1 MRIERITSEQ
11 VASPRILVVDDD
23 PAIRRLFV
31 TWLTA
36 SGHSVRTASDAF
48 EAVDVLRGEV
58 VGAMICDI
66 KMPLYDGNWLI
77 EEVADAHPCLPIIVV
92 TGVPE
97 TDRQV
102 TRRPSVIRHV
112 AKPVEREEL
121 SAAVDAAFEWR
132 ARQQLPVPQTEQLRS
147 TTSARTASLSKL
159 ARAFLGRNTSN
170 DASPKA

>member
-1 MRIERITSEQ
+1 MKIERITSAQE
-11 VASPRILVVDDD
+11 ASPRILVVDDD

-31 TWLTA
+31 AWLTA

-48 EAVDVLRGEV
+48 EAVEVLRGEV

-66 KMPLYDGNWLI
+66 QMPLYDGNWLI

-92 TGVPE
+92 TGFPE

-121 SAAVDAAFEWR
+121 SAAVDAGFEWR
-132 ARQQLPVPQTEQLRS
+132 ARQQPVPQTEQLRS

>member
-1 MRIERITSEQ
+1 MRIERITSAQ
-11 VASPRILVVDDD
+11 VESPRILVVDDD

-31 TWLTA
+31 AWLTA

-92 TGVPE
+92 TGFPE
-97 TDRQV
+97 TDGQV
-102 TRRPSVIRHV
+102 ARRPSVIRHV
-112 AKPVEREEL
+112 AKPVERAEL
-121 SAAVDAAFEWR
+121 SAAVDAASSGAHDSNSRFR
-132 ARQQLPVPQTEQLRS
+132 KTEQLRG
-147 TTSARTASLSKL
+147 TPSARTGSLSKFVRAVL
-159 ARAFLGRNTSN
+159 ARNTSS

>member
-1 MRIERITSEQ
+1 MAQAHTSTRTVTYPHAEPRLAGEGSIKTDDQPLAVVMRSHNEMRIERITSAQ
-11 VASPRILVVDDD
+11 VESPKILVVDDD

-31 TWLTA
+31 AWLTA

-66 KMPLYDGNWLI
+66 QMPLYDGNWLI

-92 TGVPE
+92 TGFPE

-121 SAAVDAAFEWR
+121 SA
-132 ARQQLPVPQTEQLRS
+132 
-147 TTSARTASLSKL
+147 
-159 ARAFLGRNTSN
+159 GG
-170 DASPKA
+170 

>member
-1 MRIERITSEQ
+1 MRIERITSTQ
-11 VASPRILVVDDD
+11 VESPKILVVDDD

-31 TWLTA
+31 AWLTA
-36 SGHSVRTASDAF
+36 SGHSVKTASDAF

-66 KMPLYDGNWLI
+66 QMPLYDGNWLI

-92 TGVPE
+92 TGFPE

-102 TRRPSVIRHV
+102 TRRPSVIRRV
-112 AKPVEREEL
+112 AKPVERKEL

-132 ARQQLPVPQTEQLRS
+132 ARQQLPVPQTEQLPG
-147 TTSARTASLSKL
+147 TPSARTGRLSKFVRAVL
-159 ARAFLGRNTSN
+159 ARKTSS